1 MDLQNFIKQTLVSI
15 KTGVAG
21 ANKDLGAEK
30 GKPVYAIYSRN
41 DGEVVFDVAVT
52 VSAETKKNKQGS
64 LKVAVVGVGFGAGA
78 DKKDTDAQQTVSRI
92 KFSVKVDSTIR

>member
-15 KTGVAG
+15 KTGVAA

-41 DGEVVFDVAVT
+41 DGEIVFDVAVT

-64 LKVAVVGVGFGAGA
+64 LRVAVVGIGA
-78 DKKDTDAQQTVSRI
+78 DKKDTDAEQTVSRI
-92 KFSVKVDSTIR
+92 KFSVKVDSTIK